1 VIAEIHKKLAA
12 GTKPI
17 KGVLVEN
24 KGLSETVHYRM
35 IDEKDLPRLR
45 GIFEEIVGFYL
56 SSGRIK
62 TAENKKTLEVLPN
75 TEWDKGKMVLKLS
88 GSYAGGDALPVYVG
102 DDRTDEDAFKAVK
115 KCGIPILVSET
126 PKRSHAR
133 YYLKDADE
141 VVRFLEMLPD
151 LH

>member
-75 TEWDKGKMVLKLS
+75 TEWDKGKWFEAFRQLRRRRC
-88 GSYAGGDALPVYVG
+88 LPVYVG

>member
-45 GIFEEIVGFYL
+45 GIFEEIVGFICL
-56 SSGRIK
+56 Q
-62 TAENKKTLEVLPN
+62 
-75 TEWDKGKMVLKLS
+75 
-88 GSYAGGDALPVYVG
+88 GG
-102 DDRTDEDAFKAVK
+102 
-115 KCGIPILVSET
+115 
-126 PKRSHAR
+126 
-133 YYLKDADE
+133 
-141 VVRFLEMLPD
+141 
-151 LH
+151 